1 VNSAD
6 LIPLLLLVLLGLA
19 LGLGS
24 AMAVLVARR
33 SHHVFQSINSS
44 AIIIGRA
51 PVRNPPAAT
60 LFSRPC
66 CWLAV
71 RSKNLHAVQ
80 AAFGLH
86 NPKPCSWQEGM
97 AGEEKLFIAPPVKGW
112 ILVVGSRLPD
122 PTDDVDSAFRFIL
135 ALSRKF
141 GEVQCF
147 SANRVLQNHAWV
159 RAENG
164 RVVRAYSWAG
174 KTLWK
179 QGRRT
184 PAEKELD
191 VLCFDYA
198 QPEGI
203 PGFGTSELI
212 AANVEKVPMMAARW
226 SLDPGRIDEDF
237 LAENRG
243 VAGEPSRRY

>member
-1 VNSAD
+1 MNSAD

-19 LGLGS
+19 LGLGC

-33 SHHVFQSINSS
+33 SHHMLHGMNPSGMLVR
-44 AIIIGRA
+44 RA
-51 PVRNPPAAT
+51 PLRASPSAM

-97 AGEEKLFIAPPVKGW
+97 AGEEKLFIAPPVNGW

-122 PTDDVDSAFRFIL
+122 PTDDVDASFRFIL

-147 SANRVLQNHAWV
+147 SANRVLQHHAWV
-159 RAENG
+159 RAESG

-191 VLCFDYA
+191 VLCFDYG
-198 QPEGI
+198 QPDDV
-203 PGFGTSELI
+203 PGFGTSDLI
-212 AANVEKVPMMAARW
+212 ATNVEKVPMMAARW
-226 SLDPGRIDEDF
+226 SLDPGRIDEAF